1 MLQSNIRAWDLFK
14 FCSGRCR
21 PAAFEGIMPIMPEA
35 AKGVVFDYDGNFD
48 DYEKILYIDNIF
60 LSIKYEEMEN
70 KRKDEERERK
80 NQELQRR

>member
-1 MLQSNIRAWDLFK
+1 MRAWDLFRL
-14 FCSGRCR
+14 CSLRCR

-60 LSIKYEEMEN
+60 LSIKYEEMEQ
-70 KRKDEERERK
+70 KRNQEEMERK
-80 NQELQRR
+80 NKEMQQ